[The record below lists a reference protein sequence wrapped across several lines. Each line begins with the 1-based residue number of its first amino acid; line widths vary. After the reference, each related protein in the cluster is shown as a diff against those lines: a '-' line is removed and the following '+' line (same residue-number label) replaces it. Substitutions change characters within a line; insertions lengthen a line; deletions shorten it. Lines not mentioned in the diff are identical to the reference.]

1 MRTIYINAAVEYN
14 AEWDLKELIS
24 DANMRRRMSRFIKMG
39 VATGLKCL
47 QEAQVKTPDSIITA
61 TAYGCLADSE
71 KFLSAALASDE
82 QMLPP
87 TPFIQS
93 TFNTMGSQIAIL
105 TGCHGYNMTFVD
117 RQRSFADALVDACLE
132 IGDGKHNVLLGYADE
147 MTPTL
152 RAILDRM
159 GKKSEHLPQND
170 SAWFFMISDTKSES
184 TKMAL
189 EDITIEKIMSYKSAQ
204 DLLNEIGK

>member
-1 MRTIYINAAVEYN
+1 MKPIFINAATSFD
-14 AEWDLKELIS
+14 ADWDLKTLIP
-24 DANMRRRMSRFIKMG
+24 DANMRRRMSRFVKMG

-47 QEAQVKTPDSIITA
+47 QEADVITPDSIITA
-61 TAYGCLADSE
+61 TAYGCLTDSE
-71 KFLSAALASDE
+71 KFLSSALASNE

-117 RQRSFADALVDACLE
+117 RQRSFADALVDATLE

-152 RAILDRM
+152 GAIIDRM
-159 GKKSEHLPQND
+159 GSKGAKLPKND
-170 SAWFFMISDTKSES
+170 SAWFFLLSDKKTDHTIAS
-184 TKMAL
+184 L
-189 EDITIEKIMSYKSAQ
+189 EKLTLDKIMGYNSVHDFISA
-204 DLLNEIGK
+204 LK

>member
-1 MRTIYINAAVEYN
+1 MKTIYINAMTVYN
-14 AEWDLKELIS
+14 AEWDLKTLIP

-47 QEAQVKTPDSIITA
+47 QEAGVESPDSIITA

-71 KFLSAALASDE
+71 KFLSSALASDE

-132 IGDGKHNVLLGYADE
+132 IGDGKQNVLLGYADE

-152 RAILDRM
+152 GAILNRM
-159 GKKSEHLPQND
+159 GRAANNMPHED
-170 SAWFFMISDTKSES
+170 CAWFFLLSDVRNEHTLA
-184 TKMAL
+184 AL
-189 EDITIEKIMSYKSAQ
+189 DDLSLSNIMGYGSVHDFIAA
-204 DLLNEIGK
+204 IR